1 MRCDPDQCAGTQERR
16 SEPSKGLQRGGPRT
30 KIRGA
35 GWGKKVHKSTDPK
48 IRHNCVNNFY
58 GDIWSVLWWTDFPTL
73 YFFVG
78 YQWNLQSVLP
88 RCAPRILSS
97 WASRRSR
104 RTGLE
109 ELVTCRIWINWSQC
123 HIIISEHTSRLLIKV
138 QTKND
143 SINIWI
149 KLCQL
154 VGHNLYCKHP
164 TKMCWKDNIPLFDN
178 VICISQII

>member
-1 MRCDPDQCAGTQERR
+1 MKTLSPLTFKRYLWSRQ
-16 SEPSKGLQRGGPRT
+16 SKYVYIQRNMKR
-30 KIRGA
+30 
-35 GWGKKVHKSTDPK
+35 
-48 IRHNCVNNFY
+48 
-58 GDIWSVLWWTDFPTL
+58 FPTL
-73 YFFVG
+73 SSFNIINRGHNGKG

-178 VICISQII
+178 VICISQIILYILFITLSFCMPASLLSIKTVSQEQAC